1 MLLTVLIAMPGIE
14 FFILNIGFNP
24 IDYTEESY
32 GSKSLKGMDGSH
44 NFMICVHIDFFYKC
58 TIRVI
63 LRGWETLW

>member
-14 FFILNIGFNP
+14 FFILNIGFTP

-44 NFMICVHIDFFYKC
+44 NFMICVHIDF
-58 TIRVI
+58 
-63 LRGWETLW
+63 L